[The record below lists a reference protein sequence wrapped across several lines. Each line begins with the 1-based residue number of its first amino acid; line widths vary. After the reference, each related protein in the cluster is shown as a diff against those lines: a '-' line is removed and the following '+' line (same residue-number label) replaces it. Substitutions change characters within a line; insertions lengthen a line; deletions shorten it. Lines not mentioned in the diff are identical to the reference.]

1 MAGRRRGGAVVRAAV
16 DTGTA
21 ELVADP
27 DRPDA
32 YTLLLDA
39 APQSHVDLADPTRL
53 EFEYVRWLGDLLDLV
68 AEPGA
73 PIGVL
78 HLGGGGLT
86 LPRYV
91 AATRPRSAQ
100 RVVERDG
107 ALVELV
113 RRELPLAREC
123 RPRIRI
129 GDAREAV
136 ETMRAGSFDVV
147 IADVFA
153 GTAIPVGLTTVE
165 FLTAVARVLRP
176 GGCYLQNVADGAGC
190 AFTRGQVATQRA
202 VFAETLLVSD
212 ASVLRGRRFGN
223 LVLAAADGPL
233 PVAELT
239 RRGAGAAF
247 PARVM
252 AGEQLDRFVGRTR
265 PVTDATA
272 TDSPAPPAAPFARR

>member
-1 MAGRRRGGAVVRAAV
+1 MVRVEV

-21 ELVADP
+21 ELMADP

-91 AATRPRSAQ
+91 AATRPGSAQ

-129 GDAREAV
+129 GDAREVV
-136 ETMRAGSFDVV
+136 EAMRADSVDVV

-165 FLTAVARVLRP
+165 FLTAVTRVLRP

-202 VFAETLLVSD
+202 VFGQTLLISD

-223 LVLAAADGPL
+223 LVLAAAHRPL

-239 RRGAGAAF
+239 RRAAGAAF

-252 AGEQLDRFVGRTR
+252 AGEQLDRFAGRSR

-272 TDSPAPPAAPFARR
+272 LRSPSPPPAPFAGR

>member
-1 MAGRRRGGAVVRAAV
+1 MVRAEV

-39 APQSHVDLADPTRL
+39 ALQSHVDLADPTRL
-53 EFEYVRWLGDLLDLV
+53 EFEYVRWLGDLLDLI
-68 AEPGA
+68 AAPAA

-91 AATRPRSAQ
+91 AATRPGSPQ

-107 ALVELV
+107 ALVEMV
-113 RRELPLAREC
+113 RRELPLPREC
-123 RPRIRI
+123 RPRIRV
-129 GDAREAV
+129 GDAREVVQA
-136 ETMRAGSFDVV
+136 MRPASVDVV
-147 IADVFA
+147 IGDVFA
-153 GTAIPVGLTTVE
+153 GAAIPVELTSVE
-165 FLTAVARVLRP
+165 FLTAVARLLRP

-190 AFTRGQVATQRA
+190 AFTRSQVATQRA

-212 ASVLRGRRFGN
+212 AAVLRGRRFGN
-223 LVLAAADGPL
+223 LVLAAADRPL

-252 AGEQLDRFVGRTR
+252 AGEQLDRFVAGAR
-265 PVTDATA
+265 PVTDATTTA
-272 TDSPAPPAAPFARR
+272 SPRPPRSPFLSG

>member
-1 MAGRRRGGAVVRAAV
+1 MPV

-21 ELVADP
+21 ELVPDP

-32 YTLLLDA
+32 FTLLLDG

-53 EFEYVRWLGDLLDLV
+53 EFEYVRWLGDLVDLV
-68 AEPGA
+68 AADGA
-73 PIGVL
+73 PISVL

-91 AATRPRSAQ
+91 AVTRRGSAQ
-100 RVVERDG
+100 RVVEVDG

-123 RPRIRI
+123 RPRVRI
-129 GDAREAV
+129 GDARDV
-136 ETMRAGSFDVV
+136 VSSLRADSFDVV
-147 IADVFA
+147 VGDVFA
-153 GTAIPVGLTTVE
+153 GAAIPAPLTTVE
-165 FLTAVARVLRP
+165 FLTQVARVLRP
-176 GGCYLQNVADGAGC
+176 EGCYLQNVADGAGC

-223 LVLAAADGPL
+223 LVLAAANRSL

-247 PARVM
+247 PSRVM
-252 AGEQLDRFVGRTR
+252 AGEQLDRFVATAR
-265 PVTDATA
+265 PVTDAT
-272 TDSPAPPAAPFARR
+272 TTRSPRPPAAPFTSNDAGGRAREGR

>member
-1 MAGRRRGGAVVRAAV
+1 MVRAEV

-27 DRPDA
+27 DRPEA

-53 EFEYVRWLGDLLDLV
+53 EFEYVRWLGDLLDLI
-68 AEPGA
+68 AEPGT
-73 PIGVL
+73 PVSVL

-91 AATRPRSAQ
+91 AATRPGSAQ

-129 GDAREAV
+129 GDAREVV
-136 ETMRAGSFDVV
+136 ESMRADSVDVV
-147 IADVFA
+147 IGDVFA
-153 GTAIPVGLTTVE
+153 GAAIPLALTSVE
-165 FLTAVARVLRP
+165 FLAAVARLLRP

-212 ASVLRGRRFGN
+212 AAVLRGRRFGN
-223 LVLAAADGPL
+223 LVLAAADRPL
-233 PVAELT
+233 PVAGLT
-239 RRGAGAAF
+239 RRGAGAPF

-252 AGEQLDRFVGRTR
+252 AGAQLDRFVAGAK
-265 PVTDATA
+265 PVTDATVA
-272 TDSPAPPAAPFARR
+272 ESPRPPRSPFATG

>member
-1 MAGRRRGGAVVRAAV
+1 VVRAEV

-21 ELVADP
+21 ELTADP
-27 DRPDA
+27 DRADA

-53 EFEYVRWLGDLLDLV
+53 EFEYVRWLGDLLDLA
-68 AEPGA
+68 AEPGT
-73 PIGVL
+73 PISVL

-91 AATRPRSAQ
+91 AATRPGSAQ
-100 RVVERDG
+100 RVVERDA

-136 ETMRAGSFDVV
+136 DTMRADSFDVV
-147 IADVFA
+147 IGDVFA
-153 GTAIPVGLTTVE
+153 GAAIPVGLTTVE

-202 VFAETLLVSD
+202 VFGQTLLISD

-223 LVLAAADGPL
+223 LVLAAAHRPL

-239 RRGAGAAF
+239 RRAAGAAF

-252 AGEQLDRFVGRTR
+252 DGEQLDRFVGRSR

-272 TDSPAPPAAPFARR
+272 TRSPAPPAAPFAGR